1 MHVERALL
9 LRMRSFQWP
18 QSTFYVLFIPHSFPK
33 GLSLTPLFLLSRS
46 PLLSLPVHP
55 PSGAHWLVS
64 QVLLLT
70 SFRVPRTLTQ
80 IDRLI
85 GLSVTTPTDCQAL
98 FVFIQWAGNT
108 AIGASTSLL
117 LIRTVAVWNRSPY
130 IIAPMLL
137 LAAGQWGLL
146 YYSELNTVLSTFH
159 FPLSTHTSP
168 VK

>member
-18 QSTFYVLFIPHSFPK
+18 QSTSHSFPK
-33 GLSLTPLFLLSRS
+33 GLSLTPLFLRSHS
-46 PLLSLPVHP
+46 PLLPLPIHP
-55 PSGAHWLVS
+55 PSGTRWLVS
-64 QVLLLT
+64 QVLLLP
-70 SFRVPRTLTQ
+70 SSEFPLTLTR
-80 IDRLI
+80 IYRLI

-98 FVFIQWAGNT
+98 FAFIQWAGNT

-146 YYSELNTVLSTFH
+146 YYSELNTSVLSTFH